1 VNALCLPNACAKA
14 SASAQREDLGRT
26 NFIKRKGLYNKLN
39 DRVTNSCSLIEL
51 LLRRSVQLSALL
63 FKIIF

>member
-51 LLRRSVQLSALL
+51 LL
-63 FKIIF
+63 